1 MNTAHRTLITMFVA
15 ILSAGCSAGVVVPAA
30 KKPAGKV
37 IVVDETPRARVAHVP
52 PGHYPAPGHCR
63 LWYAGRPPGRQP
75 KAVPCMA
82 LRGHVVLGNGIFI
95 VHNSRSWDADYDW
108 RGWEKRHPGSVP
120 PVVLTLLGSARK
132 SN

>member
-1 MNTAHRTLITMFVA
+1 MSKANLTFITTFLAV
-15 ILSAGCSAGVVVPAA
+15 LVAGCSTGSSVPVARR
-30 KKPAGKV
+30 PAGNV
-37 IVVDETPRARVAHVP
+37 IVVNETPRARVAHVP
-52 PGHYPAPGHCR
+52 PGHYPPPGQCR

-82 LRGHVVLGNGIFI
+82 LRGHIGNGVFI

-108 RGWEKRHPGSVP
+108 RGWEKKHPGSVP